1 MSAGLQA
8 ASSSMML
15 DIERLA
21 STSRNLANV
30 GTVGYKREI
39 ARSVPFEQLMSAASQ
54 DVRDQVQLVRD
65 FKAGPIRETGNPLDV
80 ALDGDGFLVVSTS
93 DGEALTRSAS
103 LRLQGDGRLVTQAG
117 WPVQSDAGDL
127 RINFANPR
135 IDAQGRVFDGD
146 RLVAQLKLVK
156 PDRNENL
163 VFTGGG
169 LYVAKEAST
178 LKPAEGV
185 GVRQGYL
192 EMSNVES
199 AQEMVRLLETV
210 RHFEAGQKLVQGM
223 DEMMDRALK
232 KLGEF

>member
-8 ASSSMML
+8 AAGSMMA

-21 STSRNLANV
+21 SLSRNLANV

-39 ARSVPFEQLMSAASQ
+39 ARALPFEQAMALASGDAREQ
-54 DVRDQVQLVRD
+54 IQLARD
-65 FKAGPIRETGNPLDV
+65 FKTGPIRETGNPLDL

-93 DGEALTRSAS
+93 DGDALTRSAS
-103 LRLQGDGRLVTQAG
+103 LRLQSDGLLVTQAG
-117 WPVQSDAGDL
+117 WPVQTDAGDL
-127 RINFANPR
+127 RITFANPK
-135 IDAQGRVFDGD
+135 IDAQGRIFDGE

-156 PDRNENL
+156 PAKSEGL
-163 VFTGGG
+163 IFSGGG
-169 LYVAKEAST
+169 LYVPQESSG
-178 LKPAEGV
+178 LKPADGV

-210 RHFEAGQKLVQGM
+210 RHFEAGQKMVQGM